1 MTSSLNS
8 EQRTKLIAG
17 FAALAVCI
25 HIVEASVPSP
35 IPGIKPG
42 LANVVTLIVLLRYG
56 PAMAAWVAAMRV
68 IAGSLLIGSFLTPT
82 FIMSA
87 GGALASIT
95 VLIGVWWA
103 NSKLAVW
110 SPRVALGPVGLSLV
124 AAWAHMSGQLLI
136 ARLLFIPH
144 NGLFNLA
151 PVLLTAA
158 TLFGIVSGLFA
169 VALLHRLPPIP
180 EMQK

>member
-1 MTSSLNS
+1 MIAGELTT
-8 EQRTKLIAG
+8 EQQTKLIAG

-25 HIVEASVPSP
+25 HIVESSVPSP

-42 LANVVTLIVLLRYG
+42 LANVITLIVLLRYG
-56 PAMAAWVAAMRV
+56 PRMAAWVAAMRV

-87 GGALASIT
+87 GGAIASVSVLLSLWWMNGRLERLA
-95 VLIGVWWA
+95 
-103 NSKLAVW
+103 
-110 SPRVALGPVGLSLV
+110 PRLALGAVGLSLA
-124 AAWAHMSGQLLI
+124 AAWAHMSGQLII

-144 NGLFNLA
+144 NGLFSLA

-158 TLFGIVSGLFA
+158 TVFGIVSGLFA
-169 VALLHRLPPIP
+169 VALLRKLAPIS
-180 EMQK
+180 ELQ

>member
-1 MTSSLNS
+1 MTDSLTV
-8 EQRTKLIAG
+8 ERQTKLIAG

-35 IPGIKPG
+35 IPGVKPG
-42 LANVVTLIVLLRYG
+42 LANVVTLVVLLRYG
-56 PAMAAWVAAMRV
+56 AAMAAWVAAMRV
-68 IAGSLLIGSFLTPT
+68 IAGSLLIGSFMTPT

-87 GGALASIT
+87 GGALASVS
-95 VLIGVWWA
+95 VLLGVWWA
-103 NSKLAVW
+103 NNRIGPIA
-110 SPRVALGPVGLSLV
+110 PRVALGPVGLSLA
-124 AAWAHMSGQLLI
+124 AAWAHMSGQLII

-158 TLFGIVSGLFA
+158 TVFGIVSGLFA
-169 VALLHRLPPIP
+169 VALLRKLPPIS
-180 EMQK
+180 QQNQ

>member
-1 MTSSLNS
+1 MAESLTA
-8 EQRTKLIAG
+8 EQQTKLIAG

-42 LANVVTLIVLLRYG
+42 LANVITLIVLLRYG
-56 PAMAAWVAAMRV
+56 PSMAAWVAAMRV

-87 GGALASIT
+87 GGALASVS
-95 VLIGVWWA
+95 VLLGIWWA
-103 NSKLAVW
+103 NSGVARFAPSL
-110 SPRVALGPVGLSLV
+110 ALGPVGLSLA
-124 AAWAHMSGQLLI
+124 AAWAHMSGQLVI

-144 NGLFNLA
+144 DGLFNLA
-151 PVLLTAA
+151 PILLTAA
-158 TLFGIVSGLFA
+158 TVFGIVSGLFA
-169 VALLHRLPPIP
+169 VALLRKLPPIT
-180 EMQK
+180 QQAQ